1 MKVSR
6 LDYPLS
12 ICAVVAVLAAC
23 GGSQPPIG
31 APGAMPQTTTHVS
44 IQVYGTNDKL
54 RNLAER
60 AADRGKYPKAP
71 LIKVGGILYGTT
83 NNGGTFRNPKTCQF
97 GCGTVFSITTS
108 GAVKVLHSFGGAD
121 DGKYPAY
128 AGLLNVGGTLYG
140 TTSAGG
146 VYGLGTVFSITTD
159 GVEKV
164 LHSFGGQGDG
174 TDPMGGSL
182 IKVGAKLYGTTW
194 SGGAYGS
201 SDSSSRI
208 CPHNGSPPGCGTV
221 FSMTTSGTEQVLHS
235 FGNGNDGVHPW
246 AGLIRV
252 GDTLY
257 GTTFFGGIP
266 RSCPGDEGNGC
277 GTVFSI
283 TTRGSETV
291 LHRFGEGHDGM
302 YPQAP
307 LLRVH
312 SGELYG
318 TTKEG
323 GSETDQGTVF
333 VITTDGVEK
342 VLYRFATQGGSSDA
356 AVPVSGLTN
365 VKGTLYGTTYYGG
378 GCAEGT
384 VYSVTTAGVE
394 KVLHGFCN
402 GINDGSNPWAG
413 LLNVGGLLYG
423 TTWLGGGHPVNC
435 GHHGHPTGCGT
446 VYSITA
452 SGQFNLLYR
461 FH

>member
-1 MKVSR
+1 MS
-6 LDYPLS
+6 
-12 ICAVVAVLAAC
+12 VAIAALLAAC
-23 GGSQPPIG
+23 DGSHLPVG
-31 APGAMPQTTTHVS
+31 APGAMPMHAPF
-44 IQVYGTNDKL
+44 GDAGNL
-54 RNLAER
+54 RSLASR
-60 AADRGKYPKAP
+60 NADGAKYPKAP
-71 LIKVGGILYGTT
+71 LIKVGSILYGTT

-108 GAVKVLHSFGGAD
+108 GVIKVLHSFGGAG

-128 AGLLNVGGTLYG
+128 AGLLNVKGTLYG

-146 VYGLGTVFSITTD
+146 AYGTGTIFSITTD
-159 GVEKV
+159 GVENV
-164 LHSFGGQGDG
+164 LHSFGGTGDG
-174 TDPMGGSL
+174 ADPMGGTL
-182 IKVGAKLYGTTW
+182 IKAGAKLYGTTW

-201 SDSSSRI
+201 SDSGSRI
-208 CPHNGSPPGCGTV
+208 CPHISAAPGCGTV
-221 FSMTTSGTEQVLHS
+221 FSITTSGTEQVLHS
-235 FGNGNDGVHPW
+235 FGNGNDGMHPW
-246 AGLIRV
+246 AGLIAV

-291 LHRFGEGHDGM
+291 LHRFGKGHDGM

-312 SGELYG
+312 SGIYG
-318 TTKEG
+318 TTSEG

-356 AVPVSGLTN
+356 AVPISGLTN

-378 GCAEGT
+378 GCQEGT
-384 VYSVTTAGVE
+384 VYSVTTTGVE

-402 GINDGSNPWAG
+402 GINDGSTPWAG

-423 TTWLGGGHPVNC
+423 TTWLGGGHLINC

-446 VYSITA
+446 VYSITTV
-452 SGQFNLLYR
+452 GQFNLLYR